1 MLKKA
6 AHILTITYERM
17 NKKNGR
23 IDGLMYK
30 SRVMQQTKTLKRK
43 RVKIS
48 GGRLSCFLNTYRL
61 VSKGRKHDCF
71 FHRVH
76 HQLPQL
82 L

>member
-23 IDGLMYK
+23 IDVLMYK
-30 SRVMQQTKTLKRK
+30 SRVTQQTKTLKRK

-48 GGRLSCFLNTYRL
+48 GGAAVLFF
-61 VSKGRKHDCF
+61 KH
-71 FHRVH
+71 VPSG
-76 HQLPQL
+76 Q
-82 L
+82 